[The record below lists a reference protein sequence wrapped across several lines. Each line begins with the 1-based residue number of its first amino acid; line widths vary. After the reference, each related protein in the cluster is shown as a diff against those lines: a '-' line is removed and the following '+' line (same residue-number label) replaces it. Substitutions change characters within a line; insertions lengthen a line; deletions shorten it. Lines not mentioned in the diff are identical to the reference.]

1 MASRKLLLRF
11 LKVQHFKHHTSQ
23 EVCPSPPYRH
33 PFVPIKNSLRN
44 ISNDLKE
51 ISNLISEIE

>member
-1 MASRKLLLRF
+1 MASKKLLLRF
-11 LKVQHFKHHTSQ
+11 LKLQHFEHHTSQ